1 MNITKVAEQFDLT
14 SATLRYYEQVG
25 LIPPVR
31 RKENGV
37 RDYTEEDIKW
47 VEFIKCMRSAGLTI
61 EALIEYTS
69 LFMKGDH
76 TLEDRKKILID
87 ERTKLAAKQREIE
100 ETIRRLDLKI
110 DDYDGILSACEAE
123 LDTDRIAESKET
135 RTGN

>member
-25 LIPPVR
+25 LIPPVH

-69 LFMKGDH
+69 LFMEGDH

-100 ETIRRLDLKI
+100 ETIRRLDRKI
-110 DDYDGILSACEAE
+110 DDYDGKLSACEAE

-135 RTGN
+135 STRT

>member
-25 LIPPVR
+25 LIPPVH